1 MPLVYDDI
9 YEITR
14 DSYNLIVWLQERG
27 AIGDFSRDCVRCFE
41 GRLTLKKDSSYGRD
55 GFIWRCTKK
64 ECGYKVSV
72 RAGSW
77 FENSHLTLKEIVKL
91 TYYWVH
97 KTRQETVRREL
108 RINCEETVVDW
119 FNFCREVCSEVI
131 ENENVKIGGPGKTVE
146 IDESKF
152 GKRKYHKGRRKE
164 GVWVFGGIERES
176 KNCFLTS
183 VPDRSAE
190 TLIAKIKEHV
200 LPGTNI
206 ISDCWKAYSRLA
218 EEGYVHQTVNHS
230 KEFVNKE
237 TGAHT
242 NTIESTWRAVKT
254 SLPKHG
260 TVKSLYDTY
269 FVEYIFRKRYLS
281 DAEDKFLAF
290 LESIKKVYSPQD
302 SKRLDPIPRPI
313 KRKEPIPEEQLKT
326 AKRPALL
333 PLPPSFLN
341 LSSDDDFQ

>member
-1 MPLVYDDI
+1 M
-9 YEITR
+9 
-14 DSYNLIVWLQERG
+14 WLKERG
-27 AIGDFSRDCVRCFE
+27 VIGDFSRDCVRCFE

-77 FENSHLTLKEIVKL
+77 FKNFHLTLKKIVKL

-97 KTRQETVRREL
+97 KIRPETVRREL

-146 IDESKF
+146 KDESKF

-164 GVWVFGGIERES
+164 GAWVFGGIERES

-190 TLIAKIKEHV
+190 TLIAKIKKHV
-200 LPGTNI
+200 FPGTNI

-218 EEGYVHQTVNHS
+218 EEGY
-230 KEFVNKE
+230 
-237 TGAHT
+237 
-242 NTIESTWRAVKT
+242 AVCNFFIIK
-254 SLPKHG
+254 
-260 TVKSLYDTY
+260 VKNFNQLKVY
-269 FVEYIFRKRYLS
+269 FGGK
-281 DAEDKFLAF
+281 
-290 LESIKKVYSPQD
+290 SIKNESLCCLFFVLNVGVSTRSRRNKIQYGD
-302 SKRLDPIPRPI
+302 CL
-313 KRKEPIPEEQLKT
+313 QLLNGDCAA
-326 AKRPALL
+326 AKRRIE
-333 PLPPSFLN
+333 
-341 LSSDDDFQ
+341 